1 MIIKI
6 ATGKNPD
13 GTVQWTGLYSSAIRN
28 RLRKDLNLSDV
39 PDIAKARKNLGIKE
53 YMVGIIEEL
62 RNELKD
68 YIDQQDV
75 AFNNNIRSQIVSAV
89 TSALNGY
96 TGTGV
101 KQRESIDISS
111 IENNSFYLNGKPNLM
126 PVTVIINGVSYFEEE
141 NDFTVNRTVSPAV
154 VLWNSEVTGF
164 NIDNELTG
172 YVTAIYEMT

>member
-6 ATGKNPD
+6 ATSKNSD

-53 YMVGIIEEL
+53 YMVDVIGEL
-62 RNELKD
+62 RDELKK
-68 YIDQQDV
+68 YIDQQDI
-75 AFNNNIRSQIVSAV
+75 AFNNSIRSQIASAV

-101 KQRESIDISS
+101 KQREPIDINS
-111 IENNSFYLNGKPNLM
+111 IEDNKFYLTGKPNLA

-141 NDFTVNRTVSPAV
+141 NDFTVNRTESPAV

-164 NIDNELTG
+164 VIDNELTG
-172 YVTAIYEMT
+172 YVTAIYEMA